1 MEFWYHALT
10 SIDQFYSFSNLLNF
24 IKQCLNEINQVQIDK
39 KKFKGYTT
47 PLVIANIHYI
57 MTKFGGKKKSIE
69 NIRKLRKIISILSI
83 DEEIVDEALLSD
95 NAEFEDAIQ
104 YIASEKNNI
113 VFIITRNK
121 GDFKKSKLPV
131 LNADEFLRI
140 KK

>member
-1 MEFWYHALT
+1 MIKLY
-10 SIDQFYSFSNLLNF
+10 IDSDIILDLLLKRYDYYNNAAELMT
-24 IKQCLNEINQVQIDK
+24 KIDK
-39 KKFKGYTT
+39 RKYKGYTT

-57 MTKFGGKKKSIE
+57 MTKFGGKKKSIM

-95 NAEFEDAIQ
+95 NTDFEDAIQ
-104 YIASEKNNI
+104 YITSEKNNI
-113 VFIITRNK
+113 DFIITRNK

>member
-1 MEFWYHALT
+1 MIKLY
-10 SIDQFYSFSNLLNF
+10 IDSGIFLDLLLKRNDYNNAAE
-24 IKQCLNEINQVQIDK
+24 LMTEIDK
-39 KKFKGYTT
+39 KEYKGYTT
-47 PLVIANIHYI
+47 PLVIANLHYI
-57 MTKFGGKKKSIE
+57 MTKFGGKKKSIK

-95 NAEFEDAIQ
+95 NADFEDAIQ

-113 VFIITRNK
+113 DFIITRNK

>member
-1 MEFWYHALT
+1 MIKLY
-10 SIDQFYSFSNLLNF
+10 IDSDIFLDLLLKRNDYNNAAE
-24 IKQCLNEINQVQIDK
+24 LMTEIDK
-39 KKFKGYTT
+39 KEYKGYTT
-47 PLVIANIHYI
+47 PLVIANLHYI
-57 MTKFGGKKKSIE
+57 MTKFGGKKKSIK

-95 NAEFEDAIQ
+95 NADFEDAIQ

-113 VFIITRNK
+113 DFIITRNK

>member
-1 MEFWYHALT
+1 MIKLY
-10 SIDQFYSFSNLLNF
+10 IDSDIILDLLLKRNDYYNNAAELMT
-24 IKQCLNEINQVQIDK
+24 KIDK

-95 NAEFEDAIQ
+95 NKDLHNPEQ
-104 YIASEKNNI
+104 NCHHS
-113 VFIITRNK
+113 VL
-121 GDFKKSKLPV
+121 KLPLFRAKV
-131 LNADEFLRI
+131 ATIPEINCHFLGISRNL
-140 KK
+140 